1 MYVTKPEKPYLKQ
14 QFSKMTERERIGA
27 LIASTR
33 KEKGLTQDDLAV
45 KCGMQKQNI
54 SRIEHGKYSIGI
66 EILAKV
72 CKAMGCKLDIIS
84 E

>member
-1 MYVTKPEKPYLKQ
+1 
-14 QFSKMTERERIGA
+14 MTEMERIGSI
-27 LIASTR
+27 IASIR
-33 KEKGLTQDDLAV
+33 KEKGFTQDDLAV

-66 EILAKV
+66 NILSKV
-72 CKAMGCKLDIIS
+72 CKALDCKIDIIP

>member
-1 MYVTKPEKPYLKQ
+1 
-14 QFSKMTERERIGA
+14 MTERERVGA
-27 LIASTR
+27 LIASIR

-54 SRIEHGKYSIGI
+54 SRIEHGKYTVGV
-66 EILAKV
+66 EVLAKILG
-72 CKAMGCKLDIIS
+72 AMGYKIDAVK

>member
-1 MYVTKPEKPYLKQ
+1 
-14 QFSKMTERERIGA
+14 MTERERIGA

-54 SRIEHGKYSIGI
+54 SRIEHGKYSVGV
-66 EILAKV
+66 EVLAKILG
-72 CKAMGCKLDIIS
+72 AMGYKIGAVK

>member
-1 MYVTKPEKPYLKQ
+1 
-14 QFSKMTERERIGA
+14 MTERERIGA

-66 EILAKV
+66 EILAKI
-72 CKAMGCKLDIIS
+72 CKALECKIDITP